1 MMTNQEAD
9 EVRQAVLDAGG
20 RAELVQQGD
29 DWMVEAVLDDGE
41 DPICLD
47 AYEAAMR
54 VVRER
59 G

>member
-1 MMTNQEAD
+1 MMSEEQAE
-9 EVRQAVLDAGG
+9 EVRKAVVGAGG

-29 DWMVEAVLDDGE
+29 DWMVEAVLNEGE

-54 VVRER
+54 VVNTRS
-59 G
+59 